1 MCSIDEYRS
10 RIGSFS
16 SRLASFSW
24 RRSPKRRVGVPI
36 NGIALNVRHIP
47 VIVLLLSLVMCGDVE
62 QNPGPPQTR
71 SWTTSAAGTVLLKL
85 SCGLLVS
92 WLALLVFWSPGLLVS
107 SLCLLVSW
115 SFVPCYPPSP
125 KTVFWSPGL
134 LVSSLC
140 LLVSWWSVTCYPP
153 HQKLYFGLL
162 VFWLV
167 PCVF

>member
-1 MCSIDEYRS
+1 MCSIDEYCS

-107 SLCLLVSW
+107 SLCLLGSW

-140 LLVSWWSVTCYPP
+140 LLVSWWSVPCYTPSPP
-153 HQKLYFGLL
+153 PKYVL
-162 VFWLV
+162 VSWSLG
-167 PCVF
+167 